1 MPFISEEIWEKVAAG
16 SGRLIVAPW
25 PEQNPLFN
33 FTEENKKTEIF
44 KEIVYRIR
52 NIRGEMNIPPDKK
65 ASVILKTDSQLVTQ
79 LVESEKANLHSLAKL
94 EHSAVDPS
102 YSPDKTD
109 AAAVMPD
116 IELYMPLKGLIDME
130 KEAARLTKEIDKIN
144 GELKKVEGK
153 LSNEK
158 FLSNAPADVVAKEKA
173 KQEEL
178 QEIMEKIK
186 TSLNNLS

>member
-1 MPFISEEIWEKVAAG
+1 D
-16 SGRLIVAPW
+16 
-25 PEQNPLFN
+25 
-33 FTEENKKTEIF
+33 KTETF

-65 ASVILKTDSQLVTQ
+65 ASVVLKTDSQLVAQ
-79 LVESEKANLHSLAKL
+79 LVESEKANFHSLAKL
-94 EHSAVDPS
+94 DHSDVDPS

-116 IELYMPLKGLIDME
+116 IEIYMPLKGLIDME
-130 KEAARLTKEIDKIN
+130 KEAARLSKEIDKIN
-144 GELKKVEGK
+144 GELKKVKGK

-158 FLSNAPADVVAKEKA
+158 FLSKAPADVVAKEKA

-178 QEIMEKIK
+178 QEIMEKIQ